1 MDAMTRQDHENMAP
15 KLGALLDAYKS
26 GGLTRERAV
35 DVLNQV
41 ISAADSGDYDTLAA
55 CLRPWDLG
63 RNGRCSDYRNGEP
76 RF

>member
-1 MDAMTRQDHENMAP
+1 MDAMTKQDHENMAP

-41 ISAADSGDYDTLAA
+41 ISAADSGDYD
-55 CLRPWDLG
+55 
-63 RNGRCSDYRNGEP
+63 
-76 RF
+76 